1 MKKKILS
8 LVLVVAMLASM
19 LVFAPVSG
27 ATDTAVA
34 VSTTDA
40 VGVVGQTVSVDV
52 VLLSNT
58 PLFGIQLGYEYDSTM
73 LHLDSVTWGV
83 AGGSGDYSN
92 KLNSDFNCA
101 QGPLDVMIQCYADT
115 FDAADG
121 LVIATLNFTA
131 LKEGSSKVAIRD
143 FNDVMGDSVNYA
155 YTSQDYSVYFTG
167 SEIACAEASNV
178 TVFPADYLAG
188 EAIPESEWLFDEG
201 YIYGVESALAAVTG
215 TVVVPSEIGG
225 VAVEGIDYGTF
236 DACAL
241 STVIIP
247 ETVSFIGGGAFN
259 DCVNLTSVYVYN
271 ATTEFDVHAI
281 GYINGTMGRR
291 GYNEDGVRSST
302 DVMIYGA
309 AGSTA
314 EAYAAANNCSFSAD
328 SLPYTLSVNGSTF
341 FVPAETTAP
350 DVVETNDGKV
360 VVGWNDG
367 AKTYIP
373 GEAMTLTGDTTLT
386 PVTIDAIKMNTGV
399 GFKMGAEIDKCQM
412 RFTTDMTVADYNTL
426 ASLGT
431 VTVGTLITPA
441 AYVSLAGGFTFE
453 ALDALSTANGGVP
466 TYINVPAGGYFKI
479 NQEETVYTFAGSL
492 AGFKNENIDLA
503 YAAAFYATVTIDEE
517 TSFTVYSAFDLSAN
531 RTVNSAITA
540 MTGVSAAEYG
550 LTTLEAKTLRDLIA
564 AN

>member
-27 ATDTAVA
+27 ATETAVT

-92 KLNSDFNCA
+92 KLSAEFNCA
-101 QGPLDVMIQCYADT
+101 QGPLDVMIQTYAST
-115 FDAADG
+115 FDAAEG

-143 FNDVMGDSVNYA
+143 FNDTMGDSVNYA
-155 YTSQDYSVYFTG
+155 YTSQNYDVYFTG

-178 TVFPADYLAG
+178 TVYPAGYTPLVDNPAG
-188 EAIPESEWLFDEG
+188 YVINEEDGEIEV
-201 YIYGVESALAAVTG
+201 GVWGG
-215 TVVVPSEIGG
+215 TIVLPSDQELEIGQRYF
-225 VAVEGIDYGTF
+225 ASCDKNTT
-236 DACAL
+236 L
-241 STVIIP
+241 IIP
-247 ETVSFIGGGAFN
+247 ENISISGKEAFRRIEEGVTLTVIFLGNSDLHAQTFDNWDAYDG
-259 DCVNLTSVYVYN
+259 NLIVKS
-271 ATTEFDVHAI
+271 
-281 GYINGTMGRR
+281 
-291 GYNEDGVRSST
+291 
-302 DVMIYGA
+302 A
-309 AGSTA
+309 AGGDIQSLA
-314 EAYAAANNCSFSAD
+314 EAAGATWEAFAD
-328 SLPYTLSVNGSTF
+328 LSLTLDDESYL
-341 FVPAETTAP
+341 VPANTTVP
-350 DVVETNDGKV
+350 DVVETNDGKLL
-360 VVGWNDG
+360 VGWTDG
-367 AKTYIP
+367 ENKYAP
-373 GEAMTLTGDTTLT
+373 GAAITLTGATSLT
-386 PVTIDAIKMNTGV
+386 SIKIDAIKMNTGV

-441 AYVSLAGGFTFE
+441 AYVSKAGGLTFE
-453 ALDALSTANGGVP
+453 ALDALSAANGGVP

-492 AGFKNENIDLA
+492 AGFKNENIDLP
-503 YAAAFYATVTIDEE
+503 YAAAFYATVAIDEE
-517 TSFTVYSAFDLSAN
+517 TSFTVYSAFDLGAN

-550 LTTLEAKTLRDLIA
+550 LTITEANTLRDLIA